1 MINNDRIVPITAIDL
16 ISMYGFIIKM
26 TCISAGDPLG
36 VPVVLE
42 ATTANG
48 IFEITEVNEGNKPY
62 LMNEPMKSCDI
73 AAGITDTGVYFIPAY
88 DYSGFT
94 LNGAA
99 VTTQGDEVT
108 ADGRTLYLANVSS
121 GSVTITKMSY

>member
-16 ISMYGFIIKM
+16 ISMYGLILKM
-26 TCISAGDPLG
+26 IFEIGANDPAA
-36 VPVVLE
+36 VPAVIE

-48 IFEITEVNEGNKPY
+48 IFEITENGHF

-73 AAGITDTGVYFIPAY
+73 AAGVIEVNTFFVPAY

-94 LNGAA
+94 VNGAA
-99 VTTQGDEVT
+99 VTTGGDEVT
-108 ADGRTLYLANVSS
+108 ADGRTLYHAVI
-121 GSVTITKMSY
+121 GDGAVTITKVGY

>member
-48 IFEITEVNEGNKPY
+48 IFEITEGGIF

-73 AAGITDTGVYFIPAY
+73 AAGITDMRVYFIPAY

-108 ADGRTLYLANVSS
+108 ADGRTLYAAHIKGNAF
-121 GSVTITKMSY
+121 TITKVGY

>member
-16 ISMYGFIIKM
+16 ISMYGLILVAM
-26 TCISAGDPLG
+26 LG
-36 VPVVLE
+36 
-42 ATTANG
+42 TN
-48 IFEITEVNEGNKPY
+48 NKPVA
-62 LMNEPMKSCDI
+62 LSANTTNGEFEVSEAGTFLLDEPLKSCKI
-73 AAGITDTGVYFIPAY
+73 ATGISGSVDAYFVPAY

>member
-16 ISMYGFIIKM
+16 ISMYGAILRAALYV
-26 TCISAGDPLG
+26 AGDVATAPT
-36 VPVVLE
+36 VLE

-48 IFEITEVNEGNKPY
+48 IFEITKRGCF

-73 AAGITDTGVYFIPAY
+73 AARIIDTGVYFVPAY

-94 LNGAA
+94 VNGEAF
-99 VTTQGDEVT
+99 TTGGDEVT
-108 ADGRTLYLANVSS
+108 ADGRTLYFAAI
-121 GSVTITKMSY
+121 GDGAVTIGKVGY

>member
-16 ISMYGFIIKM
+16 ISMYGSILRVALYVTGDIN
-26 TCISAGDPLG
+26 SAPAAI
-36 VPVVLE
+36 E

-48 IFEITEVNEGNKPY
+48 IFEITESNKAF

-73 AAGITDTGVYFIPAY
+73 AADVVGTQVFFVPAY

-94 LNGAA
+94 SNGAV

-108 ADGRTLYLANVSS
+108 ADGRTLYVALIGDGA
-121 GSVTITKMSY
+121 VTITKVGF

>member
-16 ISMYGFIIKM
+16 ISMYGLILVAM
-26 TCISAGDPLG
+26 LG
-36 VPVVLE
+36 
-42 ATTANG
+42 TN
-48 IFEITEVNEGNKPY
+48 NKPVA
-62 LMNEPMKSCDI
+62 LSANTTNGEFEVSEAGTFLLDEPLKSCKI
-73 AAGITDTGVYFIPAY
+73 ATGISGSVDAYFVPAY

-99 VTTQGDEVT
+99 VTTQGDEVK

>member
-16 ISMYGFIIKM
+16 ISMYGLILIAM
-26 TCISAGDPLG
+26 LG
-36 VPVVLE
+36 
-42 ATTANG
+42 TN
-48 IFEITEVNEGNKPY
+48 NKPVA
-62 LMNEPMKSCDI
+62 LSASTTNGEFEVSEAGTFLLDEPLKSCKI
-73 AAGITDTGVYFIPAY
+73 ATGISGSVDAYFVPAY

>member
-1 MINNDRIVPITAIDL
+1 MMNNDRIVPITAIDL
-16 ISMYGFIIKM
+16 ISMYGLILVAM
-26 TCISAGDPLG
+26 LG
-36 VPVVLE
+36 
-42 ATTANG
+42 TN
-48 IFEITEVNEGNKPY
+48 NKPVA
-62 LMNEPMKSCDI
+62 LSANTTNGEFEVSEAGTFLLDEPLKSCKI
-73 AAGITDTGVYFIPAY
+73 ATGISGSVDAYFVPAY

>member
-16 ISMYGFIIKM
+16 ISMYGFIIKV
-26 TCISAGDPLG
+26 TCISASNPLG

-48 IFEITEVNEGNKPY
+48 IFEITENGHF
-62 LMNEPMKSCDI
+62 LMNEPMKSCNI
-73 AAGITDTGVYFIPAY
+73 AAEITDMGVFFVPAY

-94 LNGAA
+94 VNGAT

-108 ADGRTLYLANVSS
+108 ADGRTLYTAHIRDNAF
-121 GSVTITKMSY
+121 TITKVGY